1 MPQDINQTDAL
12 EKAKK
17 RVKEIKGFYDHL
29 ITFLIINL
37 IILAAVLFWDGDFL
51 FFFIVSVCGWG
62 IGLFVHALNV
72 FQWNPFTGKDW
83 EMRKIKEILDEQ
95 EKL

>member
-1 MPQDINQTDAL
+1 MELDQNKTDSYS
-12 EKAKK
+12 KAKA

-29 ITFLIINL
+29 ITFTIINL

-62 IGLFVHALNV
+62 IGLFAHGLKV

-83 EMRKIKEILDEQ
+83 EERKIQELIDQQ
-95 EKL
+95 EKF